1 MHKRRYLDE
10 GFLTMPNLIPGEVKR
25 PDKNPILPANAW
37 GKFISTLKRRYSPQ
51 FVKAQIEDK
60 FPVANQRNKAQ
71 IMIALKDMCN
81 TPEAAAKRKE
91 RRGLAFTAVATGPGR
106 GRK

>member
-1 MHKRRYLDE
+1 
-10 GFLTMPNLIPGEVKR
+10 MPNLIPGEVTR
-25 PDKNPILPANAW
+25 PDKNPTLHANAW
-37 GKFISTLKRRYSPQ
+37 GKFISMLKRRYSPQ
-51 FVKAQIEDK
+51 FVKAQIGDK

>member
-25 PDKNPILPANAW
+25 PDKNPILPANAC
-37 GKFISTLKRRYSPQ
+37 GKFISALKRRYSPQ

-60 FPVANQRNKAQ
+60 FPVPSQRNKAQ

-81 TPEAAAKRKE
+81 TPEAIETRKE
-91 RRGLAFTAVATGPGR
+91 RRGLLLAATVIDPGK
-106 GRK
+106 GKK

>member
-25 PDKNPILPANAW
+25 PDKTPSVPANAW
-37 GKFISTLKRRYSPQ
+37 GKFISMLKRRYSPQ

-60 FPVANQRNKAQ
+60 FPVPSQRNKAQ
-71 IMIALKDMCN
+71 IMIALRDMCN